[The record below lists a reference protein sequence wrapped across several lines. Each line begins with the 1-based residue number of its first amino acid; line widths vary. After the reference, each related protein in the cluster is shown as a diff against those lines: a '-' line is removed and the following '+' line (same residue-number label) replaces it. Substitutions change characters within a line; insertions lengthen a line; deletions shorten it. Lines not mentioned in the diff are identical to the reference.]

1 MIEIIHQELHVS
13 GKIDYANAENY
24 YQQGLKLIQAQNQF
38 PLVVNLAKLE
48 QGSTLALAVLVR
60 WLLSVHC
67 ATPLAWLKVQI
78 FCQLAL
84 GMLKLALK
92 PLASSLPLMLMLL
105 RRSLKLIA
113 TICPSLDLSF

>member
-60 WLLSVHC
+60 WLRQ
-67 ATPLAWLKVQI
+67 TPQAQGIQFKAVPERMMKIIQACHLQNDL
-78 FCQLAL
+78 QL
-84 GMLKLALK
+84 
-92 PLASSLPLMLMLL
+92 
-105 RRSLKLIA
+105 IV
-113 TICPSLDLSF
+113 